1 MASHPGIDELDK
13 LLYLLPMIDKQLY
26 HTHETPNAVMH
37 TLAAP
42 STGAAELAVWTVE
55 MRAGQAGPLHSADR
69 EQVWVV
75 LDGALRINGVEH
87 TGTAIIPA
95 GSERRIEA
103 PEDARALVCS
113 RSDTTVTS
121 ADGGTRPLPW
131 AA

>member
-1 MASHPGIDELDK
+1 
-13 LLYLLPMIDKQLY
+13 MIDKQLY
-26 HTHETPNAVMH
+26 QTHETPNAVMH

-55 MRAGQAGPLHSADR
+55 MRAGQAGPEHTADH

-87 TGTAIIPA
+87 TGTAVI
-95 GSERRIEA
+95 A
-103 PEDARALVCS
+103 PGTKRQIVAPCDARALVCG
-113 RSDTTVTS
+113 RARGTVTT
-121 ADGGTRPLPW
+121 AQGPRPLPW